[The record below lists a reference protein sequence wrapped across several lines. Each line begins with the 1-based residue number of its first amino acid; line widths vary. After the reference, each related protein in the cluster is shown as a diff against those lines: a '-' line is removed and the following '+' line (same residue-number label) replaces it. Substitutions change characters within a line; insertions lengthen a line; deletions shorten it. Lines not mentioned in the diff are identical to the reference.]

1 MRGTPERPP
10 DTGYTPRSMPLV
22 AVTGPSGHVGAN
34 LVRMLLARGHAVRV
48 LVRREA
54 IPALAGLDVELVKGD
69 VREPASV
76 ARLVDGA
83 SAVFHAAG
91 IISIAGDPGGLVEQV
106 NVRGTAHVADAALAA
121 GVKMIYFCSIHAFE
135 QAPLT
140 LPIDESR
147 ARVVKGTAYD
157 RSKANG
163 EAEVRKRV
171 AKGLDAMILHPSG
184 ILGPHDFGPSRM
196 GRVFL
201 DLYRR
206 RVPALVPGGAD
217 WVDVRDVVET
227 AINAWERGKSGE
239 SYIVTGRWASMGE
252 LAMLAAE
259 VTGVAPPRL
268 ETPLWLARAG
278 ASVVEAWARVRK
290 TEPLYTRESLSIL
303 QANRAYVSAKA
314 TRELGHAPRPL
325 HESVRDAHRWF
336 AESGVLP
343 KSLLRRF
350 DAV

>member
-1 MRGTPERPP
+1 M
-10 DTGYTPRSMPLV
+10 SLV

-34 LVRMLLARGHAVRV
+34 LVRTLLARGHAVRV
-48 LVRREA
+48 LVRRET
-54 IPALAGLDVELVKGD
+54 IPALAGLDVEVVKGD

-76 ARLVDGA
+76 AKLVAGTT
-83 SAVFHAAG
+83 AVFHAAG
-91 IISIAGDPGGLVEQV
+91 VISIAGDPQGLVEQV
-106 NVRGTAHVADAALAA
+106 NVRGTANVADAALEA
-121 GVKMIYFCSIHAFE
+121 GVKMVYFCSTGAFE

-140 LPIDESR
+140 QPIDESR
-147 ARVVKGTAYD
+147 ARVVAGSAYD
-157 RSKANG
+157 RSKANA

-184 ILGPHDFGPSRM
+184 ILGPYDFGPSRM

-201 DLYRR
+201 DMYRR
-206 RVPALVPGGAD
+206 RLPALVPGGAD
-217 WVDVRDVVET
+217 WVDVRDVVDT
-227 AINAWERGKSGE
+227 AIVAVERGRSGE

-259 VTGVAPPRL
+259 ITGVAPPRL
-268 ETPLWLARAG
+268 ETPMWLARVG
-278 ASVVEAWARVRK
+278 APFMEAWARVRK

-303 QANRAYVSAKA
+303 QANRAYVRDKA

-336 AESGVLP
+336 AESGALP
-343 KSLLRRF
+343 KSLLRRL
-350 DAV
+350 DAS